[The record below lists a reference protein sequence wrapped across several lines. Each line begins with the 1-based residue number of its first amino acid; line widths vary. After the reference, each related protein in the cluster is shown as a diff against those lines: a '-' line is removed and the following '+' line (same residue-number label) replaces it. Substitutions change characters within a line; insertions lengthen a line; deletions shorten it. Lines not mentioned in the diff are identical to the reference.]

1 MKRTTATLRALIGV
15 HLVWTVLL
23 TPAAFETRP
32 FSTITPIGWISL
44 VLIFTTVGLDI
55 AAFILA
61 GRNPRMAGM
70 LAAIGPFLFVGP
82 FIGDQ
87 AGLFSTLR
95 APVQITVLEV
105 LAFLTQLTILW
116 AALRLRRSA
125 VDLPS

>member
-1 MKRTTATLRALIGV
+1 MNRTAATLRVLIGV

-61 GRNPRMAGM
+61 GRNPRLAGT
-70 LAAIGPFLFVGP
+70 LAAIGPFLFAGP

-95 APVQITVLEV
+95 APVPITVLEV
-105 LAFLTQLTILW
+105 AAFVTQLAILW
-116 AALRLRRSA
+116 VALRLRRSG
-125 VDLPS
+125 PTSPR